1 MCIVIIIIMIIIMII
16 APQDE
21 CVAAGEHES
30 RDRPAV
36 EARPPERG
44 QDRLSLSLY
53 IYIHNTNDNNTNDS
67 NNNYYLK

>member
-53 IYIHNTNDNNTNDS
+53 IYTQ
-67 NNNYYLK
+67 YKW